1 MTAAR
6 PPGVCPHARAS
17 GRDTPR
23 SGPPPAGV
31 SHSFAFSSLWG
42 YQTSVFLPSAKC
54 PESLELRC
62 VRNLIVGTGATR
74 VPAGAPVCI
83 PGFSQAPSRQLSAAL
98 EQGFLS
104 CLASLSSC
112 PQWSKRLVKMT
123 FSSAAR
129 SHGSVPREAVCLRP
143 SR

>member
-1 MTAAR
+1 MSPR
-6 PPGVCPHARAS
+6 QGLRAGHPEERAPS
-17 GRDTPR
+17 RRGL
-23 SGPPPAGV
+23 
-31 SHSFAFSSLWG
+31 SLFCLLLPVG
-42 YQTSVFLPSAKC
+42 ISNISFLPSAKC

-112 PQWSKRLVKMT
+112 PQWSKRLVRMT